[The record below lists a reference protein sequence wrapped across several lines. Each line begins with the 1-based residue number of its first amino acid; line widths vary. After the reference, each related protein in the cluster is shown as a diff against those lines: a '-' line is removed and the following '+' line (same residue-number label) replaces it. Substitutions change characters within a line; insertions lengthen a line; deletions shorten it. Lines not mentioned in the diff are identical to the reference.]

1 MTDLNQNPLEA
12 TQTSENASPLIAKTV
27 AGLENVLADEL
38 EALGATGV
46 QVLNRA
52 VSFNGGLEMIYRTNF
67 CCRTALRILSPL
79 FSFQLADEDDLYA
92 QILHHPWEEV
102 FDIHQTFAID
112 AVVSDSE
119 LTHSFYVAL
128 RTKDAIA
135 DRFREHFNG
144 RRPSVDTDNPEIRI
158 NIHINGSTC
167 DVSLD
172 SSGAS
177 LHKRGYRVSN
187 AEAPMS
193 EVLAAGLILL
203 SGWKGE
209 CNFIDPMCG
218 SGTLLIE
225 AALIANNFPAGM
237 YRRDFCFMH
246 WKNFDEKL
254 WEKVKEEAFDAQR
267 EFEHLIIGLDI
278 SARNLGSA
286 RSNIK
291 SAKLHKD
298 IELHV
303 SPFAAYTPPQAPG
316 IIVTNPPYGE
326 RIRISDIDRLYSSI
340 GDTLKQNYKGYNAWL
355 ISSDRMALKFV
366 GLRPTVKHIIWNG
379 PLECR
384 FSGFELYEGTRK
396 VKSDE
401 EPDESITIK
410 RHYKEE
416 LSEDRDEH
424 EEDEPETSMEGWNPL
439 EIIPMPKP
447 TEDKWWLNDEME
459 D

>member
-1 MTDLNQNPLEA
+1 MDS
-12 TQTSENASPLIAKTV
+12 TQTTENPVLLVAKTV
-27 AGLENVLADEL
+27 AGLENILAAEL
-38 EALGATGV
+38 TDLGAADVT
-46 QVLNRA
+46 VLNRA
-52 VSFNGGLEMIYRTNF
+52 VSFTGDLEMVYKTNF
-67 CCRTALRILSPL
+67 RCRTALRILYPL

-92 QILHHPWEEV
+92 QIFRHPWEEV
-102 FDIHQTFAID
+102 FDVNQTFAID

-119 LTHSFYVAL
+119 MTHSFYVAL

-135 DRFREHFNG
+135 DRFRERNNG
-144 RRPSVDTDNPEIRI
+144 RRPSVDTDNPQFRI
-158 NIHINGSTC
+158 NVHINGSTC
-167 DVSLD
+167 DVALD

-177 LHKRGYRVSN
+177 LHKRNYRVSN

-237 YRRDFCFMH
+237 YRNDFGFLH
-246 WKNFDEKL
+246 WKNFDEQL
-254 WEKVKEEAFDAQR
+254 WNKVKDEAFDAQR
-267 EFEHLIIGLDI
+267 EFEYRIIGLDI

-286 RSNIK
+286 RANVK
-291 SAKLHKD
+291 AARLHKD

-303 SPFAAYTPPQAPG
+303 SAFAAYTPPAEPG

-326 RIRISDIDRLYSSI
+326 RIRISDIDKLYSSI
-340 GDTLKQNYKGYNAWL
+340 GDTLKNNYKGYNAWI

-366 GLRPTVKHIIWNG
+366 GLRPTIKHIIWNG

-447 TEDKWWLNDEME
+447 TEDKWWLKDEME